1 MVGFVVRVGVGV
13 AVGVRLGVRGV
24 GVVVGAGV
32 GVVGKCI
39 GVGVGVGLGGRVRTG
54 RVSLLHSNLTG
65 RCSWRPKKSPKK
77 GSLNP

>member
-1 MVGFVVRVGVGV
+1 MRVGVGV

-54 RVSLLHSNLTG
+54 SR
-65 RCSWRPKKSPKK
+65 WRGWS
-77 GSLNP
+77 GSMWKV